1 MLQGDWHKLMPREAP
16 FDLLFLDS
24 GKQHPEVDGADV
36 VGLLAPGATI
46 VMDDLT
52 PERPGPDPVREFWL
66 NHPQIASLEILTT
79 RQTAAIVGTRS
90 S

>member
-1 MLQGDWHKLMPREAP
+1 MLQGDWHELMPPEAP

-24 GKQHPEVDGADV
+24 GKQHPERDGDAV

-52 PERPGPDPVREFWL
+52 PGRPGPDPVREFWL
-66 NHPQIASLEILTT
+66 NHPEIAALEILTT
-79 RQTAAIVGTRS
+79 PKTAAIVGARS
-90 S
+90 G